1 MTPDIKTEETAAGTI
16 TDSKYEATTEEEKV
30 VEEEVEEVIPEK
42 PKETA
47 TESALVQEKG
57 EPKIEIQGP
66 AEADW
71 QTQVDPEEM
80 KR

>member
-16 TDSKYEATTEEEKV
+16 TDSKDEATTEEEKV

-47 TESALVQEKG
+47 TESALV
-57 EPKIEIQGP
+57 
-66 AEADW
+66 
-71 QTQVDPEEM
+71 
-80 KR
+80 